1 MRKLLCL
8 MTVLCLLTSCNS
20 TNPSNGQKIGSIVKL
35 AHEGLFY
42 KTWEG
47 ELIRGGM
54 NDGSGSFGNIFHFVI
69 ENQNLVNKALF
80 AMENNK
86 EIILIYHCEA
96 FSSLARS
103 ERDGPNFV
111 DDIIIK

>member
-1 MRKLLCL
+1 MRRLLCL
-8 MTVLCLLTSCNS
+8 MIMLGFLTSCHIA
-20 TNPSNGQKIGSIVKL
+20 TPSNGQKIGSIVKL
-35 AHEGLFY
+35 AKEGLIY

-69 ENQNLVNKALF
+69 EDQNLVTKALF